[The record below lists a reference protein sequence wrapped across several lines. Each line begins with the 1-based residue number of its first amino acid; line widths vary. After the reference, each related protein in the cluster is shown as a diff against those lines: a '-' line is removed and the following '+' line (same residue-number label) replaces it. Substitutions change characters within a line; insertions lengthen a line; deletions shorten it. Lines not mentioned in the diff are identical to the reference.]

1 MVTAA
6 QIPGYTAGTWKLD
19 PVHSTVTF
27 SIRHLMVSK
36 VRGSFTEFDA
46 TIVTGEE
53 ITDSSVTASVTVASV
68 NTGEPN
74 RDGHLRTGDF
84 FDAETYPTI
93 DFHSTAVR
101 SEKNDVLVDG
111 DLTLRGVTKPVTFTV
126 EVGGF
131 AKDFEGNVKAGATAT
146 TTIKRGDFGLN
157 YNAALETGG
166 VLLGDDV
173 TITLDLQGTLQ
184 G

>member
-6 QIPGYTAGTWKLD
+6 QIPGYQAGTWTLD
-19 PVHSTVTF
+19 TVHSTVTF

-36 VRGSFTEFDA
+36 VRGSFSEFEG
-46 TIVTGEE
+46 TITTGEE
-53 ITDSSVTASVTVASV
+53 LSDAGVTASVQVASIS
-68 NTGEPN
+68 TGEPN

-93 DFHSTAVR
+93 DFRSTGVR
-101 SEKNDVLVDG
+101 THKDDVLVDG
-111 DLTLRGVTKPVTFTV
+111 ELTLRGVTKPVTFTV

-131 AKDFEGNVKAGATAT
+131 AKDFDGNDKAGVTAST
-146 TTIKRGDFGLN
+146 VIKRGDFGLS
-157 YNAALETGG
+157 YNAALESGG

-173 TITLDLQGTLQ
+173 TITLDLQGQ
-184 G
+184 RQA